1 MQTETEIFT
10 APVTEPEAPPVAVGA
25 GRPRIEL
32 DTEQIKKLAEIQC
45 TVKEIAYIM
54 GVSTDTI
61 TRNYQDAVD
70 TGKETGKMLLRRAQW
85 RKAVEDGN
93 PGMLT
98 WLGRQYLG
106 QSESPINSQDS
117 QILPW
122 QD

>member
-1 MQTETEIFT
+1 MTETENNS
-10 APVTEPEAPPVAVGA
+10 APEAPGDAKTEKHAG
-25 GRPRIEL
+25 GRPKIEL
-32 DTEQIKKLAEIQC
+32 DVEQIKKLAEIQC
-45 TVKEIAYIM
+45 TIKEIAYIM

-85 RKAVEDGN
+85 RKAIEDGN
-93 PGMLT
+93 PTMQI
-98 WLGRQYLG
+98 WLGKQYLG
-106 QSESPINSQDS
+106 QADQPINSDDN